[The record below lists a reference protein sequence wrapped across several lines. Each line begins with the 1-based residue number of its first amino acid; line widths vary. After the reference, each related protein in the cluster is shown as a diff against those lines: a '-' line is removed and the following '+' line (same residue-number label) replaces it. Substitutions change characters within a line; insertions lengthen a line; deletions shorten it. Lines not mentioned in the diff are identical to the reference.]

1 MRNGACGVRNRHPQP
16 QPEPLESEL
25 EAELPESLDTLL
37 LEPESN
43 VEWPAP
49 ESAEEWRLKSSD
61 IEVT

>member
-1 MRNGACGVRNRHPQP
+1 MRNGECGVRNRHPQP

-49 ESAEEWRLKSSD
+49 ESAEK
-61 IEVT
+61 